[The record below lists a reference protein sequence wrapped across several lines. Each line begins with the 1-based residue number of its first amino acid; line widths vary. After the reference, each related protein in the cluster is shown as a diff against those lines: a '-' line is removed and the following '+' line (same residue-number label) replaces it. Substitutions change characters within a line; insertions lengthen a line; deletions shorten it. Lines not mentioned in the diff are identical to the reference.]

1 MAVSRISIP
10 NLDDPIQISMA
21 ANNVLTLFGIDLS
34 NKVETSMISLLGDGW
49 LTGIADQNEKYKN
62 FNVHDM
68 TAVLKDLTR
77 NGQSVLRLPLLQHIE
92 KREIPAFFN
101 ALDDVLGERNAWVH
115 RQVNSDASEFC
126 DLVQTILTASR
137 YLELEIVKECEN
149 LLSKKDQ
156 LPHQVVVPSVEES
169 LAMVEPVILIMNEPT
184 PDIPVAPIQTSTSD
198 REPYAIGTP
207 IALPMLSHSYV
218 LRLNGAIEDRATGKS
233 LSEVNPKSAVAYS
246 ILLLSR
252 KPSGG
257 RIRITKGG
265 ILCAFIDDNWGFLA
279 QIDAANWF
287 PGHLS

>member
-21 ANNVLTLFGIDLS
+21 ANNILTLFGIDLS
-34 NKVETSMISLLGDGW
+34 NKVQTSMISLLGDGW

-92 KREIPAFFN
+92 KRDIPAFFN

-149 LLSKKDQ
+149 LLSKEDQ
-156 LPHQVVVPSVEES
+156 LPHQVVVPRVEES

-184 PDIPVAPIQTSTSD
+184 PDIPVAPIQTSNSD
-198 REPYAIGTP
+198 REPYPIGTP

-233 LSEVNPKSAVAYS
+233 LSEVNPKSAEAYS
-246 ILLLSR
+246 MLLLSR

-279 QIDAANWF
+279 QIDAADWF

>member
-1 MAVSRISIP
+1 MALLRISNP

-21 ANNVLTLFGIDLS
+21 ANNILTLFGIDLS
-34 NKVETSMISLLGDGW
+34 NKVETSMKSLLGDGW
-49 LTGIADQNEKYKN
+49 LAGIADQNEKYRN

-77 NGQSVLRLPLLQHIE
+77 NGQSVLRLPLLQNIE
-92 KREIPAFFN
+92 KRDIPAFFD

-115 RQVNSDASEFC
+115 RQVNPNASEFC
-126 DLVQTILTASR
+126 DLVQTVLTASR
-137 YLELEIVKECEN
+137 YLELEIEKECEN
-149 LLSKKDQ
+149 LLRKEEQ
-156 LPHQVVVPSVEES
+156 LPHEVVAPSVEES
-169 LAMVEPVILIMNEPT
+169 LVVVEPVILVVNVPAPET
-184 PDIPVAPIQTSTSD
+184 PVAPVQTSASD

-218 LRLNGAIEDRATGKS
+218 LRLNGVIEDRATGKS
-233 LSEVNPKSAVAYS
+233 LSEVNPKSAEAYS
-246 ILLLSR
+246 MLLLAR

-279 QIDAANWF
+279 QIDAADWF